1 MKILVT
7 GGAGYVGSH
16 ACKAL
21 AKQGYEPVVY
31 DNLSRGHRWAV
42 KWGPF
47 EQGDIADA
55 ARLREVLDRY
65 QPAALM
71 HFAGYTSVSES
82 VENPQLYNSNFEA
95 SAVLFEAVLATK
107 KVPIVFSSSAAV
119 YGIPQSIPI
128 PEEHPLEPINPY
140 GVSKLKVERLLA
152 DLEKQHGLRSV
163 SLRYFNAA
171 GADSDGEIGE
181 SHEPETHLIPLAL
194 ASARDGTPLKV
205 FGTDYETADGTCIRD
220 YVHVMDIADAHVR
233 SVEYLLGGGMSCICN
248 LSNARGHSVM
258 EVIKAAERVSEK
270 SIKRE
275 TVSRRAGDVAVLVGL
290 ADRARSILG
299 WKQQH
304 SDLEI
309 QVMDACNW
317 MKASEKTKAVA
328 LHDSVFTQSLRDVR
342 K

>member
-55 ARLREVLDRY
+55 ARVREVLDRY
-65 QPAALM
+65 QPVALM

-82 VENPQLYNSNFEA
+82 VENPALYYSNNVEA
-95 SAVLFEAVLATK
+95 SATLFRTILATK
-107 KVPIVFSSSAAV
+107 QIPIVFSSSAAI
-119 YGIPQSIPI
+119 YGTPQSLPI
-128 PEEHPLEPINPY
+128 AEEHPLNPVNPY
-140 GVSKLKVERLLA
+140 GLSKLKVETLLS
-152 DLEKQHGLRSV
+152 DLDKQHGLRSV

-171 GADSDGEIGE
+171 GADGDGEIGE

-194 ASARDGTPLKV
+194 AAARDRTALKV
-205 FGTDYETADGTCIRD
+205 FGTDYETTDGTCIRD

-233 SVEYLLGGGMSCICN
+233 SAEHLLGAGANCVCN
-248 LSNARGHSVM
+248 LANARGYSVM
-258 EVIKAAERVSEK
+258 EVIKTAERVSGK

-275 TVSRRAGDVAVLVGL
+275 MVSRRAGDVPVLVGL
-290 ADRARSILG
+290 ANCALSILG
-299 WKQQH
+299 WKPRR

-309 QVMDACNW
+309 QVSDAWNW
-317 MKASEKTKAVA
+317 MKESEKTV
-328 LHDSVFTQSLRDVR
+328 SLRPLSQIT
-342 K
+342 

>member
-1 MKILVT
+1 MALRVLVT

-55 ARLREVLDRY
+55 TQVRQVLERY
-65 QPAALM
+65 QPVALM

-82 VENPQLYNSNFEA
+82 VENPALYNSNNFGA
-95 SAVLFEAVLATK
+95 SGVLFDAILATK
-107 KVPIVFSSSAAV
+107 KIPIVFSSSAAV

-128 PEEHPLEPINPY
+128 PEEHPLEPVSPY

-194 ASARDGTPLKV
+194 AAARDRTSLKV
-205 FGTDYETADGTCIRD
+205 FGTDYETIDGTCIRD

-233 SVEYLLGGGMSCICN
+233 SAEHLLGGGASCICN
-248 LSNARGHSVM
+248 LSNARGYSVM
-258 EVIKAAERVSEK
+258 EVIKTAERVSGK
-270 SIKRE
+270 PIKRE
-275 TVSRRAGDVAVLVGL
+275 TISRRAGDVPVLVGL
-290 ADRARSILG
+290 AERAHSILG
-299 WKQQH
+299 WKPRR

-309 QVMDACNW
+309 QVSDAWNW
-317 MKASEKTKAVA
+317 MNESKKTIA
-328 LHDSVFTQSLRDVR
+328 LRGPVFP
-342 K
+342 